1 VHASVGAIGSLCER
15 EDPRI
20 HENSGS
26 LFGASGEH
34 KRERRSSDSRFFAL
48 LLRLLKAVTL
58 TVGGARSEE

>member
-1 VHASVGAIGSLCER
+1 MHASMGVIGSLCER

-20 HENSGS
+20 YENSGS

-48 LLRLLKAVTL
+48 LL
-58 TVGGARSEE
+58 